1 MTEVVKDE
9 NRVSGLL
16 AETNDSNRTPSPLK
30 TDPATGRLLV
40 SGVISNQSGL
50 LAGIAFDSITPTYAS
65 TTDTW
70 VYKLGATTT
79 ATIVVTFVD
88 SSKAVILSVVK
99 S

>member
-1 MTEVVKDE
+1 MSEVVKDQ

-50 LAGIAFDSITPTYAS
+50 LAGIAFDSITPTYA
-65 TTDTW
+65 TLTDTW
-70 VYKLGATTT
+70 VYKLGVTTVS
-79 ATIVVTFVD
+79 TITVTFTD
-88 SSKAVILSVVK
+88 STKSVIQSVVK